1 MSGRCPRGVELFNL
15 FLLFFSSVSL
25 HFSADRLT
33 SLNTKKADLLF
44 VAASSPEVVAS
55 LLPGLFGYTYSDL
68 KVLFLTIKSRLKS
81 MNHFFFWPSLGCLY
95 KPVPDLLKLFQAAG
109 LWISL

>member
-1 MSGRCPRGVELFNL
+1 MADAREAASYSISSSF
-15 FLLFFSSVSL
+15 FFSSVSL

-44 VAASSPEVVAS
+44 VAASSPEVVVS

-68 KVLFLTIKSRLKS
+68 KVLF
-81 MNHFFFWPSLGCLY
+81 
-95 KPVPDLLKLFQAAG
+95 
-109 LWISL
+109 

>member
-1 MSGRCPRGVELFNL
+1 MADAREASSYSISSSF
-15 FLLFFSSVSL
+15 FFSPVSL

-68 KVLFLTIKSRLKS
+68 KVLF
-81 MNHFFFWPSLGCLY
+81 
-95 KPVPDLLKLFQAAG
+95 
-109 LWISL
+109 